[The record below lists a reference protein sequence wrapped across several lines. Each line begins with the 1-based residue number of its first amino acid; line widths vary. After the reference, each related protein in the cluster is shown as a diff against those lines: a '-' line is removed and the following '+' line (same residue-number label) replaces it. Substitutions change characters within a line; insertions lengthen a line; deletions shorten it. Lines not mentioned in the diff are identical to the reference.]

1 MKCWPWPG
9 HDDECECY
17 DCNMFRTC
25 KVLRMYNEDMRRTK
39 EEGVAPT
46 AVVEETE
53 EGEEK
58 NSTDT
63 DGQGE
68 LF

>member
-1 MKCWPWPG
+1 
-9 HDDECECY
+9 
-17 DCNMFRTC
+17 
-25 KVLRMYNEDMRRTK
+25 MRRTK

>member
-1 MKCWPWPG
+1 
-9 HDDECECY
+9 
-17 DCNMFRTC
+17 MFRTC